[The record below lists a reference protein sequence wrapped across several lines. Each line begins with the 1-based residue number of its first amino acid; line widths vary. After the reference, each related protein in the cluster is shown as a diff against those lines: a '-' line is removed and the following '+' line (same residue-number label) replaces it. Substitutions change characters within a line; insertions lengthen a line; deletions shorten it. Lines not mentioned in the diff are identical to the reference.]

1 MRPIV
6 LVSVLGDCEHF
17 TIDEDTTAEE
27 LIDALKH
34 MKNGNVILYDLFMI
48 LLTERLP
55 KVTQRKEVDYALQ
68 TP

>member
-1 MRPIV
+1 MKPLI

-27 LIDALKH
+27 LIQALKM

-48 LLTERLP
+48 QLVARLP
-55 KVTQRKEVDYALQ
+55 TVTQRTEVDYALQ
-68 TP
+68 SP